1 MTERKITKLRDSHQD
16 LMEAEMH
23 DFGNVKDNE
32 WAYKMEEK
40 IIIGLCIKYRFPFVD
55 FEIFEENF

>member
-1 MTERKITKLRDSHQD
+1 
-16 LMEAEMH
+16 MH

-40 IIIGLCIKYRFPFVD
+40 IIIGLCIKYWFPFVD